1 MGRNSKYTGA
11 SNIFNNQVD
20 SPESVHEEAHENRS
34 NNPKDSSKHYRHL
47 SAMFGG
53 NGSFKNSERKA
64 TVMFNINETKI
75 HDSNKDRDTFEEKD
89 ISLDQSRERGDT
101 MIFKEEDSPALIP
114 SSIEDIDKQS
124 LLSTRSKKDYMEVL

>member
-1 MGRNSKYTGA
+1 
-11 SNIFNNQVD
+11 
-20 SPESVHEEAHENRS
+20 
-34 NNPKDSSKHYRHL
+34 
-47 SAMFGG
+47 MFGG

-101 MIFKEEDSPALIP
+101 MIFKEEDSPA
-114 SSIEDIDKQS
+114 
-124 LLSTRSKKDYMEVL
+124 